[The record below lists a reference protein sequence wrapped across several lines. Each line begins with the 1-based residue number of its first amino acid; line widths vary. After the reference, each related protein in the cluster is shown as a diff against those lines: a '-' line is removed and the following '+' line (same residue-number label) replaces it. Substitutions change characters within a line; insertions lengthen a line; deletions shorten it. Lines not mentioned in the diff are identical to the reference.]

1 MLLFSS
7 GRGLDQQETVSVLD
21 HAKCKS
27 FVQAI
32 VFSSVTEGCKPEF
45 RKNYRQNTYETN

>member
-1 MLLFSS
+1 MSLLSS
-7 GRGLDQQETVSVLD
+7 GRQLDQKETVSVLE

-27 FVQAI
+27 FMQAI

-45 RKNYRQNTYETN
+45 RENYRQNTHETN